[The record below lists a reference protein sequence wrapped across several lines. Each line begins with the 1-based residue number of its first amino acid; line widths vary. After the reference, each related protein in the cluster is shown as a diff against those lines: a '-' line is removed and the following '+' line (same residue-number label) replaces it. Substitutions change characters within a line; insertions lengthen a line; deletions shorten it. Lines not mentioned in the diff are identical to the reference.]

1 MTEAT
6 GSAPGNGNP
15 GRKESRTVLKSDV
28 SGSDVFPG
36 PAVRPVGTGGIT
48 WGIPSSFSR
57 TPPGQESLS

>member
-1 MTEAT
+1 MTGAT

-48 WGIPSSFSR
+48 GVFL
-57 TPPGQESLS
+57 Q